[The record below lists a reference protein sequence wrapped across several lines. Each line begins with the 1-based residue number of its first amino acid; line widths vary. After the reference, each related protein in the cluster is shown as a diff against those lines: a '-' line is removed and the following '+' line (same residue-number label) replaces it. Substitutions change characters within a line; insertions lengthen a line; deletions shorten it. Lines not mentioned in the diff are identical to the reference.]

1 MASQPI
7 DPAELLDLAEE
18 LASLSKHPGRT
29 SHLRRAISTA
39 YYAVFHELAAEAVM
53 TTLQSEYWDDRAAAM
68 ARWISHTDLSTL
80 CRAATG
86 TGGRA
91 LREALAP
98 VGPGTAYVAQ
108 VFLDLQG
115 ERHQADYD
123 DTYDITLLRTEDL
136 VTNARDAVDRAQQL
150 LADDDPDHRRFL
162 ALGLGAVRIAKDR
175 G

>member
-18 LASLSKHPGRT
+18 LASLSKHRGRT
-29 SHLRRAISTA
+29 SHLRRAVSTA
-39 YYAVFHELAAEAVM
+39 YYAVFHELAAEVVM
-53 TTLQSEYWDDRAAAM
+53 VTLQPEHWDDRAAAT

-98 VGPGTAYVAQ
+98 VGPETAQVAQ
-108 VFLDLQG
+108 AFLDLQG

-123 DTYDITLLRTEDL
+123 DAYDIAPLQTEDL
-136 VTNARDAVDRAQQL
+136 VTTARDAVDRAQQL
-150 LADDDPDHRRFL
+150 LADDDPDHHHLL
-162 ALGLGAVRIAKDR
+162 ALGLDAVRIAEDR

>member
-29 SHLRRAISTA
+29 SHLRRAVSTA
-39 YYAVFHELAAEAVM
+39 YYALFHELAAEVVM
-53 TTLQSEYWDDRAAAM
+53 VTLQTEYWDD
-68 ARWISHTDLSTL
+68 
-80 CRAATG
+80 
-86 TGGRA
+86 
-91 LREALAP
+91 
-98 VGPGTAYVAQ
+98 
-108 VFLDLQG
+108 
-115 ERHQADYD
+115 
-123 DTYDITLLRTEDL
+123 ITPLRTEDL
-136 VTNARDAVDRAQQL
+136 VTTARDAVDRAQQL

>member
-29 SHLRRAISTA
+29 SHLRRAVSTA
-39 YYAVFHELAAEAVM
+39 YYALFHELAAEVVM
-53 TTLQSEYWDDRAAAM
+53 VTLQTEHWDDRAAAM
-68 ARWISHTDLSTL
+68 ARWISRTDLSTL

-98 VGPGTAYVAQ
+98 VGPETAQVAQ
-108 VFLDLQG
+108 AFLDLQG

-123 DTYDITLLRTEDL
+123 AYDITPLRTEDL
-136 VTNARDAVDRAQQL
+136 VTTARDAVDRAQQI